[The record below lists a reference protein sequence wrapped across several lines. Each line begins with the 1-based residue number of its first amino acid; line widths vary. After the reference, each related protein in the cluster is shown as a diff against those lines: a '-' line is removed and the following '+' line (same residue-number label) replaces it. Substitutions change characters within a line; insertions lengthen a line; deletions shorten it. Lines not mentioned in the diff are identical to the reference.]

1 MKRFRIYLAFVFVLC
16 LSNCTGI
23 PDGISPVKD
32 FSLDRYLGKWY
43 EIARLDHSFERGL
56 DSITAEY
63 TLKDDGGVKVI
74 NRGYSAEDK
83 TWNEAE
89 GKAYFV
95 GPPDEAYLKVS
106 FFGPFYGSY
115 IVFELDKENY
125 QYAFVSGPDKTY
137 LWLLARTPEVDKALI
152 ERFKTRARE
161 LGFATD
167 KLIFVEHKDRP
178 RNSDK

>member
-1 MKRFRIYLAFVFVLC
+1 MKTRYVYLVVFLLLTGC
-16 LSNCTGI
+16 LGK
-23 PDGISPVKD
+23 PDGVEPVGNFELQK
-32 FSLDRYLGKWY
+32 YLGKWY

-56 DSITAEY
+56 SQVTANY
-63 TLKDDGGVKVI
+63 SLRDDGGVKVL
-74 NRGYSAEDK
+74 NRGYSEERK
-83 TWNEAE
+83 EWKQAE

-95 GPPDEAYLKVS
+95 GGDDRGYLKVS

>member
-1 MKRFRIYLAFVFVLC
+1 MKHFHVCLALFLVLS
-16 LSNCTGI
+16 LSRCTGI

-95 GPPDEAYLKVS
+95 GAPDEAYLKVS